1 MATFKNK
8 GFVVTDTEEELLAAG
23 VLTIVHSL
31 YISNSSN
38 GTIAYVT
45 VKFVDSSDSDKEY
58 VLINNAPIKPGSSLI
73 FDKPINL
80 EINDSLRIVGSDN
93 DLLNSFL
100 SIMEM

>member
-1 MATFKNK
+1 MATFKNT
-8 GFVVTDTEEELLAAG
+8 GYNITDTETELVAAS

-31 YISNSSN
+31 YISNTSN
-38 GTIAYVT
+38 GTTGYVT
-45 VKFVDSSDSDKEY
+45 VKFVDNSDSDKEY

-80 EINDSLRIVGSDN
+80 ELNDSLRIVGSDN
-93 DLLNSFL
+93 DLLDSFL